1 MKKLLLFG
9 LMTFLL
15 SCSLGM
21 DIERNIVGN
30 YYLTAPDD
38 DEQLGLTYRYPG
50 DENGYG
56 GIIEQTVF
64 AVGFNKQFII
74 AKQHPP
80 NKEITNYF
88 ILPYN
93 LNKEPK
99 NEDLIG
105 PLTLKEFEQKKKE
118 LKIENLD
125 FTIVYK
131 NLE

>member
-1 MKKLLLFG
+1 MVLILIFCLA
-9 LMTFLL
+9 

-21 DIERNIVGN
+21 DINRHLFGN

-38 DEQLGLTYRYPG
+38 DVQLGLTYKEPG
-50 DENGYG
+50 DENGFV

-64 AVGFNKQFII
+64 AVGYNKEYII

-80 NKEITNYF
+80 NKEITNYY
-88 ILPYN
+88 ILPIKN
-93 LNKEPK
+93 GDLPK

-105 PLTLKEFEQKKKE
+105 PLTQKEFEQKKEE
-118 LKIENLD
+118 LKIKNLD